1 MNRIIFPYFNFE
13 RGLEGL
19 RNQNATITSRD
30 LAIVKLIE
38 WH

>member
-13 RGLEGL
+13 RGLEDL
-19 RNQNATITSRD
+19 RNKNATTTSHD

-38 WH
+38 WY